1 MKTTEGAFLI
11 FTVFVMI
18 VFIINTKQK
27 IGLVIRFLL
36 RGIVYTGLILLVN
49 HGLFL
54 LKIGVQVGINPTT
67 VLTSATLGFPGVCL
81 LYGLNL
87 W

>member
-1 MKTTEGAFLI
+1 MKTADGYI
-11 FTVFVMI
+11 FIGSIFVMI
-18 VFIINTKQK
+18 ILIINTKQK

-36 RGIVYTGLILLVN
+36 RGILYTGMMLLVN

-54 LKIGVQVGINPTT
+54 LEIGLQVGLNPATI
-67 VLTSATLGFPGVCL
+67 LTSAILGFPGVCL
-81 LYGLNL
+81 LYGLSF